1 MIVEILRLVP
11 GLWLSHWLESL
22 LVVRRPAP
30 VRVAARPRG
39 ASLRRP
45 LAAFLLFGCMIA
57 FGNSSAQ
64 AQMACG
70 PREDLVKLLADQYKE
85 SPVGI
90 GLAQTG
96 QLLEV
101 FASPVGSWSMVMTS
115 TDGQTCIVAA
125 GDNWEMIT
133 KVRGTGI

>member
-1 MIVEILRLVP
+1 MILETLRLVP
-11 GLWLSHWLESL
+11 GRWMPHWLESF

-30 VRVAARPRG
+30 VRVTVRPGG
-39 ASLRRP
+39 ASIRCP
-45 LAAFLLFGCMIA
+45 LAAFLLFGCMAA
-57 FGNSSAQ
+57 FGDTSAQ
-64 AQMACG
+64 AQMPCG
-70 PREDLVKLLADQYKE
+70 SREDLVKLLADQYKE

-101 FASPVGSWSMVMTS
+101 FASSVGSWSMVMTS
-115 TDGQTCIVAA
+115 TDGKTCIVAA
-125 GDNWEMIT
+125 GDNWEMII